1 MPGKRLRAASW
12 SGLFG
17 AVLVAGLLTGGAAAQ
32 ASTTWIVDNTN
43 PNCNDNGVN
52 AGTPAQP
59 FCTIHAAAAKPHRL
73 LVT

>member
-32 ASTTWIVDNTN
+32 ASTTWTVDNTN
-43 PNCNDNGVN
+43 SNCNNSG
-52 AGTPAQP
+52 A
-59 FCTIHAAAAKPHRL
+59 
-73 LVT
+73 